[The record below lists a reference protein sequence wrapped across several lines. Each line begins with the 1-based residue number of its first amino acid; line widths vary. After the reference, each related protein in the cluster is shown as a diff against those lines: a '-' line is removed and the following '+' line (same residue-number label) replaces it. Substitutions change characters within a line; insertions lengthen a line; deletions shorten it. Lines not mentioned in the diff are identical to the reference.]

1 MTVVDELTI
10 AFKADIADLKAGMSQ
25 IKSELGEVQKSAKA
39 LSFIEAGEAL
49 KGMGQGFTQNVTT
62 PILGFFQDSI
72 RASSDA
78 AEEAS
83 KFKEVFK
90 ELSADGES
98 WVSQTATEMGRA
110 ESTVRS
116 FAASFGAVLSPQFEG
131 NRQAALELSEGY
143 TQLAIDLASFYNVS
157 EEEAKTSLMSAI
169 AGETEPMRRFGV
181 MLNEAAINAE
191 LMAMGLNKT
200 QKEASAAE
208 LQQARYNVVM
218 KATKDAQGDAVRT
231 SDQFAN
237 SMRALQGAF
246 EQVKI
251 EIGDVL
257 MPVVLQVVG
266 VVKQAIAW
274 FKELDPGIKRIAVV
288 FGILAAAVG
297 PVLVVFGTLLS
308 AIGSIMAVLGT
319 GGLAGALAAL
329 TGPVGLVVLAVTGL
343 VAGFAAM
350 YASSEKFRGMVGGII
365 TGVIDMG
372 KAFIEWITP
381 IKDTIVAAVMP
392 ALTSFGDFLGEM
404 FGKIA
409 VWVKGEGRSFIDF
422 LGAIA
427 EGFQT
432 TIVNGIKVLG
442 GVYRDYLEPVLK
454 WLISTALDAVLDG
467 LTSIGDWFKSPQT
480 QQAIKDV
487 SAKLEILWGWLEDVG
502 GIIVDTVI
510 PALDGFF
517 DFFDSSHTEDITGM
531 AVVLKVLWDAY
542 DMVAKI
548 LKGDLA
554 GAYDAA
560 KTFQADFVSAI
571 QTGLI
576 PATDNAKAGLGNMAT
591 ATDTAGTASANNS
604 SKIAGLKTPLDNVA
618 TSGHNA
624 AGGVNALATAFNNYL
639 TALKDFMAAPSAASL
654 VGLSDAMKGLGGS
667 NNTPAT
673 PATPTPTTTPATPA
687 PNYPARTPTTAAEIA
702 ADAKRRAEDEA
713 KRKAGEGPVTGTGI
727 TVVRQWVQD
736 GYWWTQFSDGT
747 KKRGAAVT
755 TAPTAGGRR
764 AYAASG
770 ITLVI
775 NNPTGESAS
784 KSLEAARRLARRLGS
799 TGAVI

>member
-10 AFKADIADLKAGMSQ
+10 AFKADIADLNAGMSQ

-90 ELSADGES
+90 ELSTDGES

-343 VAGFAAM
+343 VTGFAAM
-350 YASSEKFRGMVGGII
+350 YASSEKFRGMISGII

-409 VWVKGEGRSFIDF
+409 VWVKGEGRSFVDF

-427 EGFQT
+427 EGLKT
-432 TIVNGIKVLG
+432 TIVNGIKTLG
-442 GVYRDYLEPVLK
+442 AVYRDYLEPVLK
-454 WLISTALDAVLDG
+454 WLISTALDYILEE
-467 LTSIGDWFKSPQT
+467 LKQLGDWFKSPAT

-487 SAKLEILWGWLEDVG
+487 GKALEVLWGWLQDVG
-502 GIIVDTVI
+502 KIIVDVVI
-510 PALDGFF
+510 PALSGFF
-517 DFFDSSHTEDITGM
+517 DFFDASHKSDITGM
-531 AVVLKVLWDAY
+531 MVVLKLLWEAY
-542 DMVAKI
+542 DMVARI

-560 KTFQADFVSAI
+560 KTFQQDFTDAI
-571 QTGLI
+571 RTGVI
-576 PATDNAKAGLGNMAT
+576 PAVGDARDVTEKL
-591 ATDTAGTASANNS
+591 AGTTNDLKTAAANARDPL
-604 SKIAGLKTPLDNVA
+604 AGLKSPLDGIA
-618 TSGHNA
+618 GSASTANA
-624 AGGVNALATAFNNYL
+624 NALNLLST
-639 TALKDFMAAPSAASL
+639 LKDIQAQPKVPTVQYTAPI
-654 VGLSDAMKGLGGS
+654 GPTEGGGDLPS
-667 NNTPAT
+667 SVKTPA
-673 PATPTPTTTPATPA
+673 TTTPAQINPAPRTPA
-687 PNYPARTPTTAAEIA
+687 TAAEIA
-702 ADAKRRAEDEA
+702 AEAKRRAEAEA
-713 KRKAGEGPVTGTGI
+713 AAKAKEGPVTGTGI

-755 TAPTAGGRR
+755 TQPSAGNRR
-764 AYAASG
+764 AFGESG

-775 NNPTGESAS
+775 NNPVGESAS

>member
-25 IKSELGEVQKSAKA
+25 IKSELGQVQQSAKA
-39 LSFIEAGEAL
+39 LTFIEAGEAL
-49 KGMGQGFTQNVTT
+49 KGMGQGLTQNVTT

-90 ELSADGES
+90 ELSGSGES
-98 WVSQTATEMGRA
+98 WVSTTATEMGRA

-231 SDQFAN
+231 SDGFAN

-274 FKELDPGIKRIAVV
+274 FKELNPGIKRIAVV

-308 AIGSIMAVLGT
+308 AVGSIVAVLGT

-350 YASSEKFRGMVGGII
+350 YASSEKFRGMISGII
-365 TGVIDMG
+365 TGVVDMG

-392 ALTSFGDFLGEM
+392 ALKNFGDFLGEQ
-404 FGKIA
+404 FKKITA
-409 VWVKGEGRSFIDF
+409 WVRGEGKSFIDF

-427 EGFQT
+427 EGLQT

-454 WLISTALDAVLDG
+454 WLISTALDFILDE
-467 LTSIGDWFKSPQT
+467 LKRLGDWFKSPAT
-480 QQAIKDV
+480 QQGIKDV
-487 SAKLEILWGWLEDVG
+487 SKALEALWGWLEDVG
-502 GIIVDTVI
+502 GIIKDTVI

-517 DFFDSSHTEDITGM
+517 DFFDPAHTEDITGM
-531 AVVLKVLWDAY
+531 TMVLKILWEAY
-542 DMVAKI
+542 DVIARV
-548 LKGDLA
+548 LRGDLA
-554 GAYDAA
+554 GAYEAA
-560 KTFQADFVSAI
+560 KTFQADFTAAI
-571 QTGLI
+571 RDGVI
-576 PATDNAKAGLGNMAT
+576 PAVGDAKRVTGDLAGTTNDLKTAAANARDPLASLKSLFDGIAGS
-591 ATDTAGTASANNS
+591 AGTANTT
-604 SKIAGLKTPLDNVA
+604 AGKLLTTLKEIQAQPAVPTVGPVALGPTSPTGKAPAILTPQIN
-618 TSGHNA
+618 
-624 AGGVNALATAFNNYL
+624 
-639 TALKDFMAAPSAASL
+639 P
-654 VGLSDAMKGLGGS
+654 
-667 NNTPAT
+667 
-673 PATPTPTTTPATPA
+673 
-687 PNYPARTPTTAAEIA
+687 PARTPTTAAEIA
-702 ADAKRRAEDEA
+702 AEARRRAEEEA
-713 KRKAGEGPVTGTGI
+713 KRKAGEGPVNGHGI

-747 KKRGAAVT
+747 TKKGAAVT
-755 TAPTAGGRR
+755 TQPSAGNRR
-764 AYAASG
+764 AFGESG

-775 NNPTGESAS
+775 NNPVGESAS